1 MIENSQPD
9 HRFTQLDQD
18 LLLTPFKIKT
28 NWHVITGAPSC
39 GKTTLIN
46 LLASRGFNIV
56 PETAHE
62 YLKGELKTGK
72 SIAEVFSNRIE
83 LQYIFVK
90 LQKEVE
96 RMLEEK
102 DLIFL
107 DRALPDSLTF
117 NRICGLDPNDLL
129 LDCFQY
135 QYASVYILDPLPF
148 FEDGVRD
155 EDKRNVEFLDEWIA
169 RDYQAL
175 GYRVIRVPV
184 LTPEERVKF
193 VLDNLSGLD

>member
-1 MIENSQPD
+1 MIENFQPEY
-9 HRFTQLDQD
+9 RYAELDQD
-18 LLLTPFKIKT
+18 LLLTPYKIQT

-72 SIAEVFSNRIE
+72 SITEVFSNRFE
-83 LQYIFVK
+83 LQYIFIK

-96 RMLEEK
+96 RKLEEN

-117 NRICGLDPNDLL
+117 NRISGLDPNDLL
-129 LDCFQY
+129 LDCFHY

-148 FEDGVRD
+148 YEDGVRD

-193 VLDNLSGLD
+193 VLDYLSGLD